1 MKSNKNTKRKLFV
14 AVTAGMVALSLMIG
28 PVSSFANSAK
38 GKFIGEAKAKQIA
51 LKNAGL
57 KESEVSFVKTGL
69 KFDDGRYEY
78 DVEFHKGN
86 VEYDYEIDAK
96 TGKIVD
102 FDKDI
107 ENFVVKG
114 NNAASTTLNQ
124 AKGIALKHVGLKASQ
139 VTFTK
144 AKQDK
149 DDGRSIYDIEFY
161 SGNTEYD
168 FEIDTKTGKILDFD
182 YDMNDDKD
190 DDRDN
195 DRDDDND
202 DDNDRDDD

>member
-28 PVSSFANSAK
+28 PVSSFANSTR

-51 LKNAGL
+51 LNNAGL
-57 KESEVSFVKTGL
+57 KEKDVSFVKTGL
-69 KFDDGRYEY
+69 KF
-78 DVEFHKGN
+78 
-86 VEYDYEIDAK
+86 
-96 TGKIVD
+96 
-102 FDKDI
+102 
-107 ENFVVKG
+107 
-114 NNAASTTLNQ
+114 
-124 AKGIALKHVGLKASQ
+124 
-139 VTFTK
+139 
-144 AKQDK
+144 